1 MSETTQ
7 SLADLQ
13 AEYQEKIT
21 KALGN
26 AKTKLKVELELA
38 SMTFDSIVKAGEAG
52 IWQSPTLAP
61 ILKSLGLQPAGGT
74 EVGNGRKV
82 KRRGRGPAKKVKVM
96 GDRIGN
102 GKKVKGDLTPTE
114 KKYVAYIA
122 KGEVSQQAIAKKM
135 KSKNPSNL
143 LTKLRE
149 MGKIDFKKDGL
160 KKIWFTK

>member
-1 MSETTQ
+1 MSEPTL

-26 AKTKLKVELELA
+26 AKTKLKIELELA
-38 SMTFDSIVKAGEAG
+38 ALTFDSIVKAGEAG
-52 IWQSPTLAP
+52 IWSSPTIAP
-61 ILKSLGLQPAGGT
+61 ILASLGLTPAGGT
-74 EVGNGRKV
+74 EVGNGRTA
-82 KRRGRGPAKKVKVM
+82 KRRGRGPAKKAKPM
-96 GDRIGN
+96 GQETRG
-102 GKKVKGDLTPTE
+102 GKKAKGDLTPTE
-114 KKYVAYIA
+114 KKYVAYLA
-122 KGEVSQQAIAKKM
+122 KGEASQQDIAKKM

-149 MGKIDFKKDGL
+149 LGVIDFKKDGL